1 MEQVVYLYN
10 LCFGTTY
17 NYIHACVCVRMV
29 RINDPSSPASKH
41 PSVKTV
47 VACHG
52 AVSFDQWF
60 VLYHACG
67 QCLLLDPASVR
78 GSKHGACFFFWVHVL
93 ISYCAAHKLQLA
105 AALEVLVG
113 IATLADQVAASSWKS
128 LFATSWLVLHRC
140 RPVVCSA

>member
-1 MEQVVYLYN
+1 
-10 LCFGTTY
+10 
-17 NYIHACVCVRMV
+17 MV

-47 VACHG
+47 VACHC

-78 GSKHGACFFFWVHVL
+78 GSKHGALFFFSVHVL

-105 AALEVLVG
+105 AG
-113 IATLADQVAASSWKS
+113 TLCM
-128 LFATSWLVLHRC
+128 LHDAYTEC
-140 RPVVCSA
+140 NCIQMIIQMYTRPHIIQHI